1 MPSPKVAEKRSSPR
15 YPLERLAKMEPRDG
29 TPPRYCLITDISGGG
44 VRINTFG
51 VNVPDEFVLRLSG
64 DGPAKDGTYRVIWRV
79 GHDVGAQLVSRD
91 TGLNRTRRTRE
102 PTAT

>member
-44 VRINTFG
+44 ARINTFG
-51 VNVPDEFVLRLSG
+51 VTSPTNLRCASQARARQGWHL
-64 DGPAKDGTYRVIWRV
+64 
-79 GHDVGAQLVSRD
+79 
-91 TGLNRTRRTRE
+91 
-102 PTAT
+102 

>member
-1 MPSPKVAEKRSSPR
+1 MPSPKVEEKRSSPR

-44 VRINTFG
+44 ARINTFG

-79 GHDVGAQLVSRD
+79 GYDVGAQLVS
-91 TGLNRTRRTRE
+91 
-102 PTAT
+102 